1 VRYSFGKKF
10 DDYTKKFIRYGL
22 KTLSEDLGKIATI
35 ITARR
40 KQTMLSTVNL
50 TQRYG
55 KRVLFDKINQTLDVG
70 KRYGLIG
77 ANGAGKS
84 TFMKIL
90 AGEIEPSEGEVQLQP
105 GLKLGMLSQNQYAF
119 EDFTLKDAVLYGNKK
134 LYDAQKEKE
143 KLYMEGDFESDEV
156 NNRLAELEMICADE
170 DPTYESDVKIEKLLT
185 TLGFPVEQHN
195 DLMSSLTGGDKF
207 KILLAQVLFLKPDVL
222 LLQVLFLKPD
232 VLLLDEPTNNL
243 DMETIAWLEEE
254 LKRHEGTLLVISH
267 DRHFLN
273 GVVTHILDLD
283 FQTIREFT
291 GNYDEWYIA
300 ANLMAKQAEA
310 DRSKALKEKEEL
322 EKFIARFSAN
332 ASKAKQAT
340 SRQKQLDKLDVG
352 EIKLSSRRDP
362 SIMFRPHRDIGNEVL
377 EVNELSK
384 SYGDEKVFEN
394 ISFKV
399 NKGDK
404 IALIGA
410 NGVGKTTLLEI
421 LMGNLEPDSG
431 SYSWG
436 QTITTSYFPQNTTDI
451 VTGDV
456 ELPQWIQGFDA
467 KWHIDDIRKTLGR
480 MLFSGEEQKKKVDAC
495 SGGEKHRVMMSKMMM
510 DSANFL
516 VMDEPNNHLD
526 LEAIVSLGEALHRY
540 EGGAIVVSHDRELI
554 DAFAN
559 RIIKLNEDGTM
570 IDFEGNYEEFV
581 EKYGKH

>member
-1 VRYSFGKKF
+1 
-10 DDYTKKFIRYGL
+10 
-22 KTLSEDLGKIATI
+22 
-35 ITARR
+35 
-40 KQTMLSTVNL
+40 MLSTVNL

-55 KRVLFDKINQTLDVG
+55 KRVLFDKINITLDAG

-84 TFMKIL
+84 TFLKIL
-90 AGEIEPSEGEVQLQP
+90 SGEIEPSDGEVQLQP
-105 GLKLGMLSQNQYAF
+105 GLKLGVLSQNQYAF
-119 EDFTLKDAVLYGNKK
+119 ENYTLKDAVLYGNKK
-134 LYDAQKEKE
+134 LFDAQKEKE

-170 DPTYESDVKIEKLLT
+170 DPTYESDVKIEKLLEA
-185 TLGFPVEQHN
+185 LGFPASQHE
-195 DLMSSLTGGDKF
+195 DLMSTLTGGDKF

-222 LLQVLFLKPD
+222 LL
-232 VLLLDEPTNNL
+232 DEPTNNL
-243 DMETIAWLEEE
+243 DMDTITWLENE

-283 FQTIREFT
+283 FQNIREFT

-300 ANLMAKQAEA
+300 ANLIAKQAEA
-310 DRSKALKEKEEL
+310 DRGKALKEKEEL

-340 SRQKQLDKLDVG
+340 SRQKQLDKLDVS

-362 SIMFRPHRDIGNEVL
+362 SIMFKTHREIGNEVL
-377 EVNELSK
+377 EVEGISK
-384 SYGDEKVFEN
+384 SYEGETVFEGLT
-394 ISFKV
+394 FKV

-404 IALIGA
+404 IALIGT
-410 NGVGKTTLLEI
+410 NGVGKTTLLKI
-421 LMGNLEPDSG
+421 LMGEVEPDAG
-431 SYSWG
+431 TFKWG
-436 QTITTSYFPQNTTDI
+436 QTITTSYFPQNTTDL
-451 VTGDV
+451 VVGDE
-456 ELPQWIQGFDA
+456 ELPQWIQGFDP

-480 MLFSGEEQKKKVDAC
+480 MLFSGEEQKKKIDAC

-510 DSANFL
+510 DASNFL

-526 LEAIVSLGEALHRY
+526 LEAIVALGEALHNY
-540 EGGAIVVSHDRELI
+540 QGGVICVSHDRELI

-570 IDFEGNYEEFV
+570 IDFEGGYEAFV
-581 EKYGKH
+581 EQHEQ

>member
-1 VRYSFGKKF
+1 MYNLNFMIFKHQKTIL
-10 DDYTKKFIRYGL
+10 YKAKIRLDKIFFNL
-22 KTLSEDLGKIATI
+22 KETY
-35 ITARR
+35 
-40 KQTMLSTVNL
+40 MLSTVNL

-55 KRVLFDKINQTLDVG
+55 KRVLFDKINMTLDIG

-90 AGEIEPSEGEVQLQP
+90 AGEIEPTDGEVQLQP

-185 TLGFPVEQHN
+185 TLGFPVEQHEE
-195 DLMSSLTGGDKF
+195 LMGSLTGGDKF

-222 LLQVLFLKPD
+222 LL
-232 VLLLDEPTNNL
+232 DEPTNNL
-243 DMETIAWLEEE
+243 DMETITWLEEE

-300 ANLMAKQAEA
+300 ANLIAKQAQA

-340 SRQKQLDKLDVG
+340 SRQKQLDKLDLQ
-352 EIKLSSRRDP
+352 EIKLSTRRDP
-362 SIMFRPHRDIGNEVL
+362 SIMFKPHREIGNEVL
-377 EVNELSK
+377 EVQALSK
-384 SYGDEKVFEN
+384 SYESEKVFEDL
-394 ISFKV
+394 SFKI

-404 IALIGA
+404 IALIGT
-410 NGVGKTTLLEI
+410 NGAGKTTLLEI
-421 LMGNLEPDSG
+421 LMGNLEADSG
-431 SYSWG
+431 TFNWG
-436 QTITTSYFPQNTTDI
+436 QTITTTYFPQNTTDK
-451 VTGDV
+451 VAGD
-456 ELPQWIQGFDA
+456 EALPQWIQGFDP

-480 MLFSGEEQKKKVDAC
+480 MLFSGEEQKKKIDAC
-495 SGGEKHRVMMSKMMM
+495 SGGEKHRIMLSKMMM
-510 DSANFL
+510 DAANFL
-516 VMDEPNNHLD
+516 VLDEPDNHLD
-526 LEAIVSLGEALHRY
+526 LEAIVALGEALHNY
-540 EGGAIVVSHDRELI
+540 QGGVICVSHDRELI

-559 RIIKLNEDGTM
+559 RIMKFNPDGTL
-570 IDFEGNYEEFV
+570 IDFEGDYESFV
-581 EKYGKH
+581 EQHGS